1 MTSPGGT
8 GRLTVHPVPGEGAED
23 VLVLTSGPEEGSV
36 VTGTTDGSLWCLSR
50 DGTRLR
56 QVADT
61 GGHPLGIEEH
71 PDGRLV
77 VCDAARGLLRVD
89 LASGA
94 VEVAASEHE
103 GRRLRVCNNAAVAAD
118 GTIYFSD
125 SSQRHDLDRW
135 RHDLVEQTR
144 SGRLLRLAP
153 DGTLDVVLDG
163 LAFANGVALSPEE
176 DFVCVAETGART
188 LARLWLTSR
197 PTGLRDYLAMGLP
210 GYPDNVSRGSDG
222 LLWVALASPTDPLLE
237 RLQASPPQLRR
248 LAMRTPAR
256 LQPGP
261 RRSVRVRAYDPD
273 GTLVHDVDL
282 DPAAHGVRYHA
293 VTGVREHEGR
303 VWMGSFVEPAIAVWD
318 R

>member
-36 VTGTTDGSLWCLSR
+36 VTGTTDGSLWCVSH
-50 DGTRLR
+50 DGRRLR
-56 QVADT
+56 QVANT

-77 VCDAARGLLRVD
+77 VCDADRGLLRVD
-89 LASGA
+89 LATGA
-94 VEVAASEHE
+94 VEVAADSHE
-103 GRRLRVCNNAAVAAD
+103 GRPLRVCNNAAVATD
-118 GTIYFSD
+118 GTVYFSD
-125 SSQRHDLDRW
+125 SSQVHDLDRW
-135 RHDLVEQTR
+135 HHDLVHQTR

-153 DGTLDVVLDG
+153 DGTVSVLLDG

-188 LARLWLTSR
+188 LVRLWLTGR
-197 PTGLRDYLAMGLP
+197 RAGLRDYLAMGLP
-210 GYPDNVSRGSDG
+210 GYPDNLSQGSDG
-222 LLWVALASPTDPLLE
+222 LLWVALASPTDAVLE
-237 RLQASPPQLRR
+237 RLQAAPQKLRR
-248 LAMRTPAR
+248 LALRTPER

-261 RRSVRVRAYDPD
+261 RRSVRVRAYDTE
-273 GTLVHDVDL
+273 GTLVHDLDL
-282 DPAAHGVRYHA
+282 DAAAHGVSYHA
-293 VTGVREHEGR
+293 VTGVREHAGR
-303 VWMGSFVEPAIAVWD
+303 VWMGSFAEPAIAVWD